1 MVGIR
6 AYNVWQ
12 IQSSGAAKIG
22 RHSCYYLFQHIKGAD
37 MKGKFV
43 KGMLAGAVV
52 AFPLGIN
59 FGKDVPLL
67 TDPFAAKP
75 DIADKVIERTN
86 SLIEDT
92 KGMIHAATE
101 PSEEQYNNKKK

>member
-1 MVGIR
+1 
-6 AYNVWQ
+6 
-12 IQSSGAAKIG
+12 
-22 RHSCYYLFQHIKGAD
+22 
-37 MKGKFV
+37 MKAKFV

-59 FGKDVPLL
+59 FGKDMPLMSN
-67 TDPFAAKP
+67 PFQAKP
-75 DIADKVIERTN
+75 DIADRVIERTN

-101 PSEEQYNNKKK
+101 PSEDQLKNNK

>member
-1 MVGIR
+1 
-6 AYNVWQ
+6 
-12 IQSSGAAKIG
+12 
-22 RHSCYYLFQHIKGAD
+22 

-43 KGMLAGAVV
+43 KGMLVGAVV
-52 AFPLGIN
+52 SFPLGIN

-67 TDPFAAKP
+67 SDPFTAKP

-86 SLIEDT
+86 GLIEDT

-101 PSEEQYNNKKK
+101 PSEEQFKKEEK